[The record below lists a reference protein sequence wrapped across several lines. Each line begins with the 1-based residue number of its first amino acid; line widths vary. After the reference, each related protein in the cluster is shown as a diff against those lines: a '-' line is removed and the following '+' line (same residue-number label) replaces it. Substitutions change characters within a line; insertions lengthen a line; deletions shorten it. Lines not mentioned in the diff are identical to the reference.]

1 MLRKKSRH
9 HRRIVAQTLRSFQII
24 TGGSFQRQ
32 DDQAVLPSDAIPNNR
47 WGTNDFEDNATEIP
61 SRSPSA
67 QNDRSDSF
75 EDDEDQAF
83 SGSKTNN
90 LMANLRSWALT
101 HNVTHCA
108 VSDLLKVLNS
118 SLSSTGLPNDARCLL
133 KTPRYIQ
140 QREVCPGVYCH
151 FPLTCSLEKNIED
164 MHDLQHIFLDIKTNG
179 QNMAS
184 ANFGDRMVINLKS
197 NLLAR
202 QKANRSEKVTDI
214 SSSGE
219 RGRGKRERTTN
230 LPASSPK
237 KIRKRKQLQ
246 DNLSSSESDTN
257 NNTVWAGL
265 KIPTL
270 KRPTGIENNFGGI
283 FNNPRSPNLIR
294 SSGVRSRETSVELDD
309 AIDTVPVPG
318 RTYSQRLHSPVASC
332 STDRP
337 QTSQN
342 FVSISLETLQTL
354 VQSVELI
361 KVRQKHYGDLLEFL
375 SSKLDHMPQGLP
387 EKRTQAIKL
396 PLRTMTEL
404 DELERAMTNDDIA
417 AELYGLLFGIGGNS
431 VGDTTRNC
439 LAKLVSNN
447 VAANLNWKG
456 RGNKQGGIEKR
467 GFGDFRICQTLSRSV
482 FEFYKRKQSLTNIEK
497 AIKDWLKQAPYRK
510 NGGGLI
516 SEQQQETTE
525 NSDC

>member
-1 MLRKKSRH
+1 MRALKLTRLSFEFSSDQILRGISLARMMEEQRTMALFSTSVLQIVQSLH
-9 HRRIVAQTLRSFQII
+9 ISWSGENRRRIRSLIRMFVVVEF
-24 TGGSFQRQ
+24 S
-32 DDQAVLPSDAIPNNR
+32 
-47 WGTNDFEDNATEIP
+47 
-61 SRSPSA
+61 SRK
-67 QNDRSDSF
+67 
-75 EDDEDQAF
+75 
-83 SGSKTNN
+83 G
-90 LMANLRSWALT
+90 
-101 HNVTHCA
+101 V
-108 VSDLLKVLNS
+108 
-118 SLSSTGLPNDARCLL
+118 
-133 KTPRYIQ
+133 
-140 QREVCPGVYCH
+140 REVEAVPESWLTDSNKNCYWPPPEKLTISQITVAIKSMKIPDKDKWPKYGVCKFWGPYE
-151 FPLTCSLEKNIED
+151 SY
-164 MHDLQHIFLDIKTNG
+164 
-179 QNMAS
+179 
-184 ANFGDRMVINLKS
+184 
-197 NLLAR
+197 LLAR

-219 RGRGKRERTTN
+219 RGRGKRKRTTN

-237 KIRKRKQLQ
+237 KIRKRKQLK

-257 NNTVWAGL
+257 NNTVGAGL
-265 KIPTL
+265 QIPTL
-270 KRPTGIENNFGGI
+270 KSPTGIETNFGGI
-283 FNNPRSPNLIR
+283 FNNPRGPNLIR
-294 SSGVRSRETSVELDD
+294 SSGGRSRETSVELDD

-318 RTYSQRLHSPVASC
+318 RTSAQRLHSPVASC
-332 STDRP
+332 STERP

-342 FVSISLETLQTL
+342 FVSISFETLQTL

-404 DELERAMTNDDIA
+404 DELERAMTNDDIE
-417 AELYGLLFGIGGNS
+417 AELYCLLFGIGGNS

-467 GFGDFRICQTLSRSV
+467 GFSDFRICQTLSRSV

-525 NSDC
+525 NCDC